1 VPYRARRM
9 YNREQ
14 TPQVVGAAKERVLVR
29 YTEGVSSN

>member
-1 VPYRARRM
+1 M

-29 YTEGVSSN
+29 LGDQ